1 MNEAS
6 FLNQVVPLQTQMY
19 RMAFSIMKNH
29 FDAEDAV
36 QDAMLK
42 AWRRMDTLRD
52 ENVFTP
58 WMKTILRNQ
67 CIEAL
72 RKNSRCIPCEM
83 DDVPQEQTES
93 PYSMAELF
101 DSLNAVLRQTLW
113 LHYGWGYKM
122 REIAEMMRV
131 PVTTVR
137 SRLHRGRSIVRNT
150 VDSLHDKQ

>member
-6 FLNQVVPLQTQMY
+6 FLNQIVPLQAQMY

-52 ENVFTP
+52 ENVFTS
-58 WMKTILRNQ
+58 WMTTILRNQ

-72 RKNSRCIPCEM
+72 RKNGRFIPCEM
-83 DDVPQEQTES
+83 GDVPQEQTES
-93 PYSMAELF
+93 PYTMAELF
-101 DSLNAVLRQTLW
+101 DGLNAALRQTLW
-113 LHYGWGYKM
+113 LHYGQGYKM
-122 REIAEMMRV
+122 QEIAGIMRV
-131 PVTTVR
+131 PLTTVR

-150 VDSLHDKQ
+150 VDSLDKIQ

>member
-19 RMAFSIMKNH
+19 RLAFSIMKNH

-42 AWRRMDTLRD
+42 AWRKMDTLRD

-58 WMKTILRNQ
+58 WLKTILRNQ

-72 RKNSRCIPCEM
+72 RKNRRCIPCEM
-83 DDVPQEQTES
+83 NDVPQEQANL
-93 PYSMAELF
+93 PYDMAELLNG
-101 DSLNAVLRQTLW
+101 LNAALRQTLW
-113 LHYGWGYKM
+113 LHDGQGYKM

-137 SRLHRGRSIVRNT
+137 SRLHRGRNQIRNT
-150 VDSLHDKQ
+150 LR

>member
-19 RMAFSIMKNH
+19 RLAFSIMKNH

-42 AWRRMDTLRD
+42 AWRKMDTLRD
-52 ENVFTP
+52 ENVFRP
-58 WMKTILRNQ
+58 WMKTILRKQ

-83 DDVPQEQTES
+83 NDVPQEQANL
-93 PYSMAELF
+93 PYDMAELLNG
-101 DSLNAVLRQTLW
+101 LNAALRQTLW
-113 LHYGWGYKM
+113 LHYGQGYKM

-137 SRLHRGRSIVRNT
+137 SRLHRGRNQIRNT
-150 VDSLHDKQ
+150 LR

>member
-19 RMAFSIMKNH
+19 RLAFSIMKNH

-42 AWRRMDTLRD
+42 AWRKMDTLRN

-72 RKNSRCIPCEM
+72 RKNSRCIPCELK
-83 DDVPQEQTES
+83 DVPQAQPEIPYDMTE
-93 PYSMAELF
+93 LL
-101 DSLNAVLRQTLW
+101 DGLNAALRQTLW
-113 LHYGWGYKM
+113 LHDGQGYKM

-137 SRLHRGRSIVRNT
+137 SRLHRGRNQIRNT
-150 VDSLHDKQ
+150 LR

>member
-19 RMAFSIMKNH
+19 RLAFSIMKNH

-42 AWRRMDTLRD
+42 AWRKMDTLRN

-58 WMKTILRNQ
+58 WLKTILRNQ

-83 DDVPQEQTES
+83 NDVPQEQANL
-93 PYSMAELF
+93 PYDMAELLN
-101 DSLNAVLRQTLW
+101 DLNAALRQTLW
-113 LHYGWGYKM
+113 LHDGQGYKM

-137 SRLHRGRSIVRNT
+137 SRLHRGRNQIRNT
-150 VDSLHDKQ
+150 LR